1 MTLSSVSTFDPV
13 PDAAPQGHTVGHR
26 AGRQSVAAPSH
37 THWCPLAAFDS
48 QGHRQ
53 MWYQLW
59 RNRKLLS
66 YLLKSK
72 EVFVGGKHISL
83 SCDASR
89 VGRREILLAAIHSN
103 TKGPSAWCPVQV
115 PKRLI
120 PKSVSE

>member
-1 MTLSSVSTFDPV
+1 MQRPKGTRWGTE
-13 PDAAPQGHTVGHR
+13 PDASPWRRRLTRNGA
-26 AGRQSVAAPSH
+26 
-37 THWCPLAAFDS
+37 PLAAFDS

-66 YLLKSK
+66 YHLKSK
-72 EVFVGGKHISL
+72 AVFVGAKHISL

-89 VGRREILLAAIHSN
+89 AGRREILLAGIHSN